1 MNEPKETL
9 ANAPA
14 TDASASTA
22 ALAGSREGIM
32 QLFAQ
37 AGAIISDSHFV
48 YSSGRHSSVYVNK
61 DALYLHTGIVARLCA
76 LMAQAYNAQEIDVVV
91 GPVLGGI
98 VLSQWVA
105 HALNERRS
113 TGETLAVYAEKEGD
127 GPDKTFVFHRGY
139 DRYISGKNILIVE
152 DVLTTGG
159 SARQVIE
166 AVRGQGGNVIGL
178 SALCNRGGVQ
188 SADVG
193 NVPIQQLV
201 TIALETFAEAD
212 CPFCRQGVPINT
224 DLGKGRAFL
233 ARQQRV

>member
-1 MNEPKETL
+1 MNEPKETSYI
-9 ANAPA
+9 APA
-14 TDASASTA
+14 NDANASTA
-22 ALAGSREGIM
+22 ARSGIM

-61 DALYLHTGIVARLCA
+61 DALYLHTGIVAQLCA

-127 GPDKTFVFHRGY
+127 GPEKTFVFHRGY
-139 DRYISGKNILIVE
+139 DRYLAGKNILVVE

-188 SADVG
+188 SAG
-193 NVPIQQLV
+193 PLENVLRGMQRAIRRCEECAYPATSNDHAGDL
-201 TIALETFAEAD
+201 
-212 CPFCRQGVPINT
+212 CRG
-224 DLGKGRAFL
+224 
-233 ARQQRV
+233 